1 MAITVGPTYND
12 ATGEYGEQQVSY
24 TMHHGSN
31 VPVALEE
38 AQDEA
43 YAPFEPDK
51 YSNDA
56 AFGDN
61 PTEAELNAFWAS
73 DRPITPDEISI
84 IQDHIQKLGFDS
96 DEGRR
101 LGRFLNYRVTGNSD
115 ELFDDDKLAL
125 NIQPPDPNVWTTEET
140 EQYILSDL
148 PEKGDRPDLA
158 QYISENRPLGN
169 SPAAITV
176 QHFAAQYL
184 MGRMSNQQ
192 AFAGAF
198 QSGVPHAQLYAAFEQ
213 LTDLFEYA
221 D

>member
-115 ELFDDDKLAL
+115 ELYDDDKLAL
-125 NIQPPDPNVWTTEET
+125 NINHRIQTLGPTKRRSNSSLLTYPKKGVVPTLLNTSATNV
-140 EQYILSDL
+140 
-148 PEKGDRPDLA
+148 R
-158 QYISENRPLGN
+158 
-169 SPAAITV
+169 
-176 QHFAAQYL
+176 
-184 MGRMSNQQ
+184 
-192 AFAGAF
+192 
-198 QSGVPHAQLYAAFEQ
+198 
-213 LTDLFEYA
+213 
-221 D
+221 

>member
-1 MAITVGPTYND
+1 MAITVSPTYND
-12 ATGEYGEQQVSY
+12 ATGEYGDQQVAY
-24 TMHHGSN
+24 TMNHGSN
-31 VPVALEE
+31 VPVSIEE
-38 AQDEA
+38 NQDDA
-43 YAPFEPDK
+43 YAAFEPEK
-51 YSNDA
+51 YSSDA

-73 DRPITPDEISI
+73 NRPITNDEISI

-184 MGRMSNQQ
+184 MGRISNQQ

-198 QSGVPHAQLYAAFEQ
+198 QSGVPHEQLYPAFQALYE
-213 LTDLFEYA
+213 LFE
-221 D
+221 

>member
-1 MAITVGPTYND
+1 MEIGWSPKCLRVRFLNLPSLLLIVIFKSDVFSQGSTASLLHLIHQFQITNPRTMAITVGPTYND

-38 AQDEA
+38 AGRGVCTL
-43 YAPFEPDK
+43 EPDK

-115 ELFDDDKLAL
+115 ELYDDDKLAL
-125 NIQPPDPNVWTTEET
+125 KHRTTGSKRLDNEEA
-140 EQYILSDL
+140 EQFIL
-148 PEKGDRPDLA
+148 
-158 QYISENRPLGN
+158 
-169 SPAAITV
+169 
-176 QHFAAQYL
+176 
-184 MGRMSNQQ
+184 
-192 AFAGAF
+192 
-198 QSGVPHAQLYAAFEQ
+198 
-213 LTDLFEYA
+213 
-221 D
+221 

>member
-115 ELFDDDKLAL
+115 ELYDDDKLAL
-125 NIQPPDPNVWTTEET
+125 NIKPPDPNAWTNEERSNSSST
-140 EQYILSDL
+140 YPKRESSRPCSIHQRQTSVRQQSCCDHGPALCCSVLDGSYEQPTSVCRSL
-148 PEKGDRPDLA
+148 
-158 QYISENRPLGN
+158 
-169 SPAAITV
+169 
-176 QHFAAQYL
+176 
-184 MGRMSNQQ
+184 
-192 AFAGAF
+192 
-198 QSGVPHAQLYAAFEQ
+198 QSGCHMHSSTPHLSS
-213 LTDLFEYA
+213 
-221 D
+221 